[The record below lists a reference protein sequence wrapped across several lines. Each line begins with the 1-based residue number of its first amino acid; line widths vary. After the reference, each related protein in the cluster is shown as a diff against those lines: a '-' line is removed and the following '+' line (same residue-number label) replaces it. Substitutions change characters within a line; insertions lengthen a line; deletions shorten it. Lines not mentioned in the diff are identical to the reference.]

1 MNILLTIHIFIT
13 LALVGVILI
22 QKTDSSG
29 GLLGGGGGGG
39 SMFTARGA
47 ANLLTRITAVLAA
60 LFIGN
65 CILMTIVTK
74 NRIQSTAAF
83 LDTQH
88 QTPQQPASNNQP
100 TSNQPTSSQPTNP
113 APSQPQ

>member
-1 MNILLTIHIFIT
+1 MNILLTLHIFIT

-29 GLLGGGGGGG
+29 GLLGGGGGG

-65 CILMTIVTK
+65 CILMTVVTK
-74 NRIQSTAAF
+74 AKIRSAAAF
-83 LDTQH
+83 LDT
-88 QTPQQPASNNQP
+88 PAEIKTQE
-100 TSNQPTSSQPTNP
+100 TVP
-113 APSQPQ
+113 AKSE